1 MTPDENP
8 MDHPQEQPPAGN
20 GSPRFGRLLIVLVL
34 AVVMIGVLTFV
45 AESYYTANP

>member
-8 MDHPQEQPPAGN
+8 MNHPEEQAPAGD

-45 AESYYTANP
+45 AESYYSAHP